1 MPVLELRPDRLH
13 VVDVLPRSRDLLSLC
28 RPENHGARTVGP
40 MKVAVAGAT
49 GYIGGRLVPRLL
61 AEGHEVICLVRKPG
75 KIDGRPWRDQVE
87 VRYGD
92 VLDPESLETALAGC
106 EIAYY
111 FVHSMGGG
119 SNFAEDDR
127 VAARSFASAA
137 AANNVQRI
145 VYLGGLGSAKD
156 DLSTHLASRHETGA
170 VLAAG
175 PVPVT
180 ELRAAV
186 IIGSGS
192 VSFEMLRYLTEVLP
206 VMVTPKWVG
215 TRCQPIA
222 IRDVLAYLVAVLDD
236 DPGSHVYEIGGPDV
250 ISYREMMQVYAEEA
264 GLPKRLLMPVPVLT
278 PRLSSH
284 WIGLVTPLP
293 SGVAK
298 PLVDSL
304 RNEVIVHDPAAL
316 KRFAVQPIPFRRA
329 VVLALARSNAL
340 EVETRWSDASTSPA
354 QPFAGDPEWA
364 GGTLFVDRQE
374 KQSSAPTADLYWGF
388 ARIGGRVGYYA
399 LDWAWRIRGLIDR
412 LVGGVGLRR
421 GRRHPEEVRLHDTID
436 FWRVAAV
443 EPGRRLQLAA
453 EMKLPGQA
461 WLEWCIEPGEGS
473 NSVTQTA
480 YFRPKG
486 LFGRLYWYAM
496 LPFHHFIFA
505 NMLDAIV
512 AAAEGRGG
520 PNPRAQE
527 KLKTT

>member
-1 MPVLELRPDRLH
+1 
-13 VVDVLPRSRDLLSLC
+13 
-28 RPENHGARTVGP
+28 
-40 MKVAVAGAT
+40 MKIAVAGAT
-49 GYIGGRLVPRLL
+49 GYIGGRLVPRLVQ
-61 AEGHEVICLVRKPG
+61 EGHEVVCLARRPDKL
-75 KIDGRPWRDQVE
+75 DGRLWRDKVE

-92 VLDPESLETALAGC
+92 VLKPESLEAALAGC
-106 EIAYY
+106 DVAYY
-111 FVHSMGGG
+111 LVHSLGA
-119 SNFAEDDR
+119 SDFAAADR
-127 VAARSFASAA
+127 EAARNFAA
-137 AANNVQRI
+137 AADANSLQRI
-145 VYLGGLGSAKD
+145 VYLGGLGVGED
-156 DLSTHLASRHETGA
+156 ELSTHLSSRHETGE

-222 IRDVLAYLVAVLDD
+222 IRDVLAYMVAVLEDD
-236 DPGSHVYEIGGPDV
+236 DDSHVYEVGGPDV

-264 GLPKRLLMPVPVLT
+264 GLPRRVLIPVPVLT
-278 PRLSSH
+278 PWLSSH

-304 RNEVIVHDPAAL
+304 RNEVVVHDRTAGE
-316 KRFAVQPIPFRRA
+316 KFDVRPIPFRRA
-329 VVLALARSNAL
+329 VELALARSNSL

-354 QPFAGDPEWA
+354 APFAGDPEWA
-364 GGTLFVDRQE
+364 GGTLFVDRQQAE
-374 KQSSAPTADLYWGF
+374 STASANDLYWGF
-388 ARIGGRVGYYA
+388 ARIGGSVGYYS

-421 GRRHPEEVRLHDTID
+421 GRRHPEELRLHDTVD

-443 EPGRRLQLAA
+443 EPGHLLQLAA
-453 EMKLPGQA
+453 EMKLPGEA
-461 WLEWCIEPGEGS
+461 WLEWRIEPIDGART
-473 NSVTQTA
+473 VTQTA

-496 LPFHHFIFA
+496 LPFHHLIFA
-505 NMLDAIV
+505 SMLTRIV
-512 AAAEGRGG
+512 AAADGRGEGRT
-520 PNPRAQE
+520 PPAHETLRTA
-527 KLKTT
+527 

>member
-1 MPVLELRPDRLH
+1 MRI
-13 VVDVLPRSRDLLSLC
+13 
-28 RPENHGARTVGP
+28 
-40 MKVAVAGAT
+40 AVTGAT

-61 AEGHEVICLVRKPG
+61 DEGHEVVCLARNPG
-75 KIDGRPWRDQVE
+75 KLDGRPWRDRVE
-87 VRYGD
+87 VRHAD
-92 VLDPESLETALAGC
+92 VLEPPSLESGLAGC
-106 EIAYY
+106 DVAYY
-111 FVHSMGGG
+111 LVHSMG
-119 SNFAEDDR
+119 SASDFAEADR
-127 VAARSFASAA
+127 AAAENFTAAA
-137 AANNVQRI
+137 AANRVQRI
-145 VYLGGLGSAKD
+145 VYLGGLGGADD
-156 DLSTHLASRHETGA
+156 DLSRHLSSRQETGA
-170 VLAAG
+170 VLASG
-175 PVPVT
+175 SVPVT

-215 TRCQPIA
+215 THCQPIA
-222 IRDVLAYLVAVLDD
+222 IRDVLSYLVAVLDD

-250 ISYREMMQVYAEEA
+250 LSYRDMMKVYAEVA
-264 GLPKRLLMPVPVLT
+264 GLPRRILIPVPVLT

-304 RNEVIVHDPAAL
+304 RNEVVVHDQEAL
-316 KRFAVQPIPFRRA
+316 RKLAVEPIPFRRA
-329 VVLALARSNAL
+329 VELALARSNAL

-354 QPFAGDPEWA
+354 QPFAGDPKWA

-374 KQSSAPTADLYWGF
+374 ARSQAPPDDLYWAF
-388 ARIGGRVGYYA
+388 ARIGGNVGYYVHQ
-399 LDWAWRIRGLIDR
+399 WAWQLRGLLDL

-443 EPGRRLQLAA
+443 ERGRQLQLAA
-453 EMKLPGQA
+453 EMKLPGKA
-461 WLEWCIEPGEGS
+461 WLEWKIAAADGS
-473 NSVTQTA
+473 HTVVQTA

-496 LPFHHFIFA
+496 LPFHHLIFRS
-505 NMLDAIV
+505 MLEAIV
-512 AAAEGRGG
+512 AAGEQREVLQSAG
-520 PNPRAQE
+520 
-527 KLKTT
+527 